1 MTDQTSLDF
10 SVSKPEDQYYCQTCN
25 YTTHRKYNF
34 LMHIDSLKH
43 KSFNPEEET
52 STDDILKKT
61 CPFCN
66 QQFNCKSSMY
76 RHKKRQHKII
86 QSGENSISNPTISP
100 EFIIEII
107 KQNTEFK
114 ELLIQQNEQIV
125 IQNEKLVEMTSKIT
139 CVNTT
144 NNNNSHSHNK
154 TFNMQVFL
162 NETCKD
168 AMNMKDFID
177 SIQLQLSDFENIG
190 SQGYI
195 NGISNIIIKNLKAL
209 DENMRPVHCSDVK
222 RESIYVKD
230 QNKWEKDTEDNKKIK
245 SLIKQIAQKNVK
257 MIPKYRE
264 EYPDSQYGYSKRS
277 DIYSRAIIEAM
288 GGPGDDD
295 EAKAN
300 KIVKRIAREILIDK
314 QQQQQQQPQQLQ
326 QQQQQPI
333 HSLLLV

>member
-1 MTDQTSLDF
+1 MQNDN
-10 SVSKPEDQYYCQTCN
+10 KN
-25 YTTHRKYNF
+25 N
-34 LMHIDSLKH
+34 
-43 KSFNPEEET
+43 
-52 STDDILKKT
+52 DDILFRFCCQHCHYKT
-61 CPFCN
+61 CK
-66 QQFNCKSSMY
+66 KSSY
-76 RHKKRQHKII
+76 NNHLSSKKHKKAETSSTNVTVHSFVCEYCKKNYKD
-86 QSGENSISNPTISP
+86 QSGLWSHKKKCSLKTHHEPDFKVDMKDIITP
-100 EFIIEII
+100 EQVIEII
-107 KQNTEFK
+107 KQNSEFK
-114 ELLIQQNEQIV
+114 ELLLQQNS
-125 IQNEKLVEMTSKIT
+125 KLLEISSISPSVTH
-139 CVNTT
+139 NT
-144 NNNNSHSHNK
+144 NNSHSHNK

-314 QQQQQQQPQQLQ
+314 QQQLQLQPQL
-326 QQQQQPI
+326 
-333 HSLLLV
+333 

>member
-1 MTDQTSLDF
+1 MTETQTIDKK
-10 SVSKPEDQYYCQTCN
+10 VSQSHEEFYCQSCN
-25 YTTHRKYNF
+25 YSTSRKYN
-34 LMHIDSLKH
+34 LLIHMNSLKH
-43 KSFNPEEET
+43 KSNNPEEEQEEEENENNEN
-52 STDDILKKT
+52 ILKKT

-66 QQFNCKSSMY
+66 QIFNCKSTLY
-76 RHKKRQHKII
+76 RHKRKQHKKTFYVEEK
-86 QSGENSISNPTISP
+86 SDYKPVISP

-114 ELLIQQNEQIV
+114 ELLLQQNEQIV
-125 IQNEKLVEMTSKIT
+125 IQNEKLVEMTSKIS
-139 CVNTT
+139 CVTTT
-144 NNNNSHSHNK
+144 NNNNNSHCNNK

-209 DENMRPVHCSDVK
+209 DENMRPVHCSDIK
-222 RESIYVKD
+222 RDSIYIKD

-264 EYPDSQYGYSKRS
+264 QYPDSQHGYSKRS

-295 EAKAN
+295 DAKAN
-300 KIVKRIAREILIDK
+300 KIVKRIAKEILIDK
-314 QQQQQQQPQQLQ
+314 QQPVN
-326 QQQQQPI
+326 I
-333 HSLLLV
+333 